1 MPYLIITVGL
11 FRKCGFKSIISLT
24 FIELF
29 GLKKNFFF
37 LFLIIYFLGYINSTY
52 ADVRGKLL
60 YFYSDTCAYCKAWEN
75 EIANIY
81 PKTEFEDEFKL
92 SFINFFSNVE
102 LEKYG
107 ISKTVKVT
115 PTFIFVKDK
124 TEVGRI
130 EGYNGQELFWW
141 QVDEIIKSGSL
152 K

>member
-1 MPYLIITVGL
+1 MTDKL
-11 FRKCGFKSIISLT
+11 FRKCVFMAITPLT
-24 FIELF
+24 FTEFF
-29 GLKKNFFF
+29 GLKKNLFF
-37 LFLIIYFLGYINSTY
+37 LFLIIYFLACINSTY
-52 ADVRGKLL
+52 AEVRGKLL

-81 PKTEFEDEFKL
+81 LKTEFEDEFKL

-141 QVDEIIKSGSL
+141 QVDEIIKSISI

>member
-1 MPYLIITVGL
+1 MKV
-11 FRKCGFKSIISLT
+11 
-24 FIELF
+24 
-29 GLKKNFFF
+29 FF
-37 LFLIIYFLGYINSTY
+37 LTLTIFLFSFINNSY
-52 ADVRGKLL
+52 PDVRGKLL

-81 PKTEFEDEFKL
+81 LKTEFEDEFQL
-92 SFINFFSNVE
+92 SFIDFFSNVD

-107 ISKTVKVT
+107 ISKIVKVT

-124 TEVGRI
+124 AEVGRI

-141 QVDEIIKSGSL
+141 QVDDIIKSNGQ

>member
-1 MPYLIITVGL
+1 MTDKL
-11 FRKCGFKSIISLT
+11 FRKSVFMAITPLT
-24 FIELF
+24 FTEFF
-29 GLKKNFFF
+29 GLKKNLFF
-37 LFLIIYFLGYINSTY
+37 LFLIIYFLACINSTY
-52 ADVRGKLL
+52 AEVRGKLL

-81 PKTEFEDEFKL
+81 LKTEFEDQFKL
-92 SFINFFSNVE
+92 SFIDFSSNVDFQ
-102 LEKYG
+102 KYG
-107 ISKTVKVT
+107 ISKIVKVT

>member
-1 MPYLIITVGL
+1 MTDKL
-11 FRKCGFKSIISLT
+11 FRKYVFMATTPLT
-24 FIELF
+24 FTEFF
-29 GLKKNFFF
+29 GLKKNLFF
-37 LFLIIYFLGYINSTY
+37 LFLIIYFLACINSTY
-52 ADVRGKLL
+52 AEVRGKLL

-81 PKTEFEDEFKL
+81 LKTEFEDQFKL
-92 SFINFFSNVE
+92 SFIDFSSNADF
-102 LEKYG
+102 EKYG
-107 ISKTVKVT
+107 ISKIVKVT

-141 QVDEIIKSGSL
+141 QVDEIIKSGNL

>member
-1 MPYLIITVGL
+1 MTDGL
-11 FRKCGFKSIISLT
+11 FRKYVLTAIITFTFKE
-24 FIELF
+24 FF
-29 GLKKNFFF
+29 DLKKNLFF
-37 LFLIIYFLGYINSTY
+37 LFLIIYFLACINSTY
-52 ADVRGKLL
+52 AEVRGKLL

-81 PKTEFEDEFKL
+81 LKTEFEDEFKL
-92 SFINFFSNVE
+92 SFINFFSNVK

-115 PTFIFVKDK
+115 PTFIFVKGQ

-130 EGYNGQELFWW
+130 EGYKSQELFWW
-141 QVDEIIKSGSL
+141 QVDEIIKSNGI

>member
-1 MPYLIITVGL
+1 MTDKL
-11 FRKCGFKSIISLT
+11 FRKCVFMAITPLT
-24 FIELF
+24 FTEFF
-29 GLKKNFFF
+29 GLKKNLFF
-37 LFLIIYFLGYINSTY
+37 LFLIIYFLACINSTY
-52 ADVRGKLL
+52 AEVRGKLL

-81 PKTEFEDEFKL
+81 LKTEFEDQFKL
-92 SFINFFSNVE
+92 SFIDFSSNADF
-102 LEKYG
+102 EKYG
-107 ISKTVKVT
+107 ISKIVKVT

-141 QVDEIIKSGSL
+141 QVDEIIRSDSL

>member
-1 MPYLIITVGL
+1 MTDGL
-11 FRKCGFKSIISLT
+11 FRNYVITAIIPLIFT
-24 FIELF
+24 EFF
-29 GLKKNFFF
+29 GLKKNLFF
-37 LFLIIYFLGYINSTY
+37 LFLVIYFFGFINITY
-52 ADVRGKLL
+52 AEARGKLL
-60 YFYSDTCAYCKAWEN
+60 YFYSDTCAYCKVWEN

-81 PKTEFEDEFKL
+81 LKTEFEDEFKL

-102 LEKYG
+102 LEEYG
-107 ISKTVKVT
+107 ISKIVKVT

-141 QVDEIIKSGSL
+141 QVDEIIKSSSI

>member
-1 MPYLIITVGL
+1 MTDKL
-11 FRKCGFKSIISLT
+11 FRRCVFMAITPPT
-24 FIELF
+24 FTKFF
-29 GLKKNFFF
+29 GLKKNLFF
-37 LFLIIYFLGYINSTY
+37 LFLIIYFLACINSTY
-52 ADVRGKLL
+52 AEVRGKLL

-81 PKTEFEDEFKL
+81 LKTEFEDQFKL
-92 SFINFFSNVE
+92 SFIDFSSNADF
-102 LEKYG
+102 EKYG
-107 ISKTVKVT
+107 ISKIVKVT

>member
-1 MPYLIITVGL
+1 MTDKL
-11 FRKCGFKSIISLT
+11 FRKCVFMAITPLT
-24 FIELF
+24 FPKFF
-29 GLKKNFFF
+29 GLKKNLFF
-37 LFLIIYFLGYINSTY
+37 LFLIIYFLACINSTY
-52 ADVRGKLL
+52 AEVRGKLL

-81 PKTEFEDEFKL
+81 LKTEFEDQFKL
-92 SFINFFSNVE
+92 SFIDFSSNADF
-102 LEKYG
+102 EKYG
-107 ISKTVKVT
+107 ISKIVKVT

>member
-1 MPYLIITVGL
+1 M
-11 FRKCGFKSIISLT
+11 
-24 FIELF
+24 
-29 GLKKNFFF
+29 
-37 LFLIIYFLGYINSTY
+37 
-52 ADVRGKLL
+52 

-81 PKTEFEDEFKL
+81 LKTEFEDEFKL

-102 LEKYG
+102 LENYG

-124 TEVGRI
+124 MEVGRI

-141 QVDEIIKSGSL
+141 QVDEIIKSSSI

>member
-1 MPYLIITVGL
+1 MTDKLI
-11 FRKCGFKSIISLT
+11 RKCVFMAITPLT
-24 FIELF
+24 FTEFF
-29 GLKKNFFF
+29 GLKKNLFF
-37 LFLIIYFLGYINSTY
+37 LFLIIYFLVCINSTY
-52 ADVRGKLL
+52 AEVRGKLL

-81 PKTEFEDEFKL
+81 LKTEFEDQFKL
-92 SFINFFSNVE
+92 SFIDFSSNADF
-102 LEKYG
+102 EKYG
-107 ISKTVKVT
+107 ISKIVKVT

>member
-1 MPYLIITVGL
+1 MQTLILTESKL
-11 FRKCGFKSIISLT
+11 FLTTEFFVRKVNFSKAKVFFLALT
-24 FIELF
+24 I
-29 GLKKNFFF
+29 FFF
-37 LFLIIYFLGYINSTY
+37 SFINNTY
-52 ADVRGKLL
+52 PEVRGKLL

-81 PKTEFEDEFKL
+81 LKTEFEDEFQL
-92 SFINFFSNVE
+92 SFIDFFSNVD

-107 ISKTVKVT
+107 ISKIVKVT
-115 PTFIFVKDK
+115 PSFIFVKDK

-141 QVDEIIKSGSL
+141 QVDDIIKSNGL

>member
-1 MPYLIITVGL
+1 M
-11 FRKCGFKSIISLT
+11 
-24 FIELF
+24 
-29 GLKKNFFF
+29 
-37 LFLIIYFLGYINSTY
+37 
-52 ADVRGKLL
+52 L

-92 SFINFFSNVE
+92 SFIDFFSNVD

-107 ISKTVKVT
+107 ISKIVKVT

-141 QVDEIIKSGSL
+141 QVDDVIKS
-152 K
+152 KRPK

>member
-1 MPYLIITVGL
+1 MGF
-11 FRKCGFKSIISLT
+11 FRKYVLKAIIPIA
-24 FIELF
+24 FIEF
-29 GLKKNFFF
+29 FDLKKSLFF
-37 LFLIIYFLGYINSTY
+37 LCLIIYFFGVMNSTF
-52 ADVRGKLL
+52 AEVRGKLL

-81 PKTEFEDEFKL
+81 LKTEFEDEFKL
-92 SFINFFSNVE
+92 SFIDFFSDVD

-107 ISKTVKVT
+107 ISKIVKVT

-141 QVDEIIKSGSL
+141 QVDDVIKSNRL

>member
-1 MPYLIITVGL
+1 MAITP
-11 FRKCGFKSIISLT
+11 LT
-24 FIELF
+24 FTKFF
-29 GLKKNFFF
+29 GLKKNLFF
-37 LFLIIYFLGYINSTY
+37 LFLIIYFLACINSTY
-52 ADVRGKLL
+52 AEVRGKLL

-81 PKTEFEDEFKL
+81 LKTEFEDQFKL
-92 SFINFFSNVE
+92 SFIDFSSNAVF
-102 LEKYG
+102 EKYG
-107 ISKTVKVT
+107 ISIIVKVT

>member
-1 MPYLIITVGL
+1 MTDKLFLKCVFMAITP
-11 FRKCGFKSIISLT
+11 LT
-24 FIELF
+24 FTEFF
-29 GLKKNFFF
+29 GLKKSLFF
-37 LFLIIYFLGYINSTY
+37 LFLIIYFLACINSTY
-52 ADVRGKLL
+52 AEVRGKLL

-81 PKTEFEDEFKL
+81 LKTEFEDQFKL
-92 SFINFFSNVE
+92 SFIDFSSNADF
-102 LEKYG
+102 EKYG
-107 ISKTVKVT
+107 ISKIVKVT

>member
-1 MPYLIITVGL
+1 MTNGL
-11 FRKCGFKSIISLT
+11 FRKYILTAIIPLT
-24 FIELF
+24 FKEF
-29 GLKKNFFF
+29 VGLKKNSFF
-37 LFLIIYFLGYINSTY
+37 LFLIICFCGYINITY
-52 ADVRGKLL
+52 AEVRGKLL

-81 PKTEFEDEFKL
+81 LKTEFEDEFKL
-92 SFINFFSNVE
+92 SFIDFVSNVN

-107 ISKTVKVT
+107 ISKMVKVT
-115 PTFIFVKDK
+115 PTFIFIQNN

-141 QVDEIIKSGSL
+141 QVDDVIKSNRL

>member
-1 MPYLIITVGL
+1 MPYLIMTDGL
-11 FRKCGFKSIISLT
+11 FRKCVFKAIIPLT
-24 FIELF
+24 FKEFF
-29 GLKKNFFF
+29 GLKKNLFF
-37 LFLIIYFLGYINSTY
+37 LFLIIYFLGCINSTY
-52 ADVRGKLL
+52 AEVRGKLL

-81 PKTEFEDEFKL
+81 LKTEFEDQFKL
-92 SFINFFSNVE
+92 SFVDFFSE
-102 LEKYG
+102 ADLEKYG
-107 ISKTVKVT
+107 ISKIVKVT

-141 QVDEIIKSGSL
+141 QVDEVIKSNSL

>member
-1 MPYLIITVGL
+1 MTDKLL
-11 FRKCGFKSIISLT
+11 RKCVFKAINPLT
-24 FIELF
+24 FTEFF
-29 GLKKNFFF
+29 GLKKNLFF
-37 LFLIIYFLGYINSTY
+37 LFLIIYFLACISSTY
-52 ADVRGKLL
+52 AEVRGKLL

-81 PKTEFEDEFKL
+81 LKTEFEDQFKL
-92 SFINFFSNVE
+92 SFIDFFSE
-102 LEKYG
+102 ADLEKYG
-107 ISKTVKVT
+107 ISKIVKVT

-141 QVDEIIKSGSL
+141 QVDEIIKSGSF

>member
-1 MPYLIITVGL
+1 MTDKL
-11 FRKCGFKSIISLT
+11 FRKCVFMAITPLT
-24 FIELF
+24 FTEFF
-29 GLKKNFFF
+29 GLKNNLFF
-37 LFLIIYFLGYINSTY
+37 LFLIIYFLACINSTY
-52 ADVRGKLL
+52 AEVRGKLL

-81 PKTEFEDEFKL
+81 LKTEFEDQFKL
-92 SFINFFSNVE
+92 SFIDFSSNADF
-102 LEKYG
+102 EKYG
-107 ISKTVKVT
+107 ISKIVKVT
-115 PTFIFVKDK
+115 PTFIFVEDK